1 MCYFSFLW
9 WRAPVGIPVITLFAV
24 LCFSVLVIGIQ
35 SLGPNLSHL
44 PVFKSTRTVVPGGIP
59 AVNVSILDPIP
70 NTIITVHKIEQF

>member
-59 AVNVSILDPIP
+59 AV
-70 NTIITVHKIEQF
+70 HKSFSYTSTLTRD

>member
-44 PVFKSTRTVVPGGIP
+44 PVFKSTRTIYIVLNIKVFGIQ
-59 AVNVSILDPIP
+59 VL
-70 NTIITVHKIEQF
+70 

>member
-35 SLGPNLSHL
+35 SLGPNLL
-44 PVFKSTRTVVPGGIP
+44 IYLFLKATEP
-59 AVNVSILDPIP
+59 
-70 NTIITVHKIEQF
+70 

>member
-9 WRAPVGIPVITLFAV
+9 WRAPVGILVITLFAV

-44 PVFKSTRTVVPGGIP
+44 PVFKERLPT
-59 AVNVSILDPIP
+59 VNVSILDPIP